1 MGKQCIIWYSSNT
14 SVQRVITKEFRIV
27 SYECGLSNKRKPK
40 IKVGL
45 NLNVKGESIVFYVG
59 SVENTGRQGPI

>member
-1 MGKQCIIWYSSNT
+1 MH
-14 SVQRVITKEFRIV
+14 VQRIITKEFRIV

-45 NLNVKGESIVFYVG
+45 NLDVKGENIVFYVR
-59 SVENTGRQGPI
+59 SVENIGRQGPI